1 MRPSRFRS
9 RVWATCCLGPTSAP
23 SGLGRQSPLP
33 RILSRGNFLM
43 RWTPFLIS
51 ATLVLLP
58 PSSAQSQTAASAH
71 FRIQTTSSAD
81 LKFLPRAFK
90 ALEKAR
96 KDLIAL
102 KLNPPGR
109 VTVIV
114 HPTLEHFQKTLDA
127 PQYEAA
133 RANRKRS
140 QIDTQRFVAL
150 EEHGGLEQT
159 LRHELFH
166 LAQPEG
172 WPRWKAEGS
181 AVRFSGERLTAS
193 PISGISEEKL
203 EKLLGNPPSRDLL
216 ARAMATAARWVA
228 EDHP

>member
-1 MRPSRFRS
+1 MRP
-9 RVWATCCLGPTSAP
+9 TLY
-23 SGLGRQSPLP
+23 
-33 RILSRGNFLM
+33 
-43 RWTPFLIS
+43 LIS
-51 ATLVLLP
+51 AALLFLQP

-81 LKFLPRAFK
+81 LKYLPRAFK

-102 KLNPPGR
+102 KLNPPSR
-109 VTVIV
+109 VTVVV
-114 HPTLEHFQKTLDA
+114 HPTLEQFQKTLKA
-127 PQYEAA
+127 PLFEAA
-133 RANRKRS
+133 RANRTLA

-172 WPRWKAEGS
+172 WPRWKAEGG

-193 PISGISEEKL
+193 PIANISEAKL
-203 EKLLGNPPSRDLL
+203 EALLSSPPSRDLL
-216 ARAMATAARWVA
+216 ARAMATAAQWVA
-228 EDHP
+228 QSHP